1 MNAGPEL
8 NIELDAATFRGFYD
22 LKRELADF
30 RKENGLPTPGSK
42 AELTGMVELKKALPG
57 HHRYERSDLCA
68 LD

>member
-30 RKENGLPTPGSK
+30 RKENGLPTPGRK
-42 AELTGMVELKKALPG
+42 AELTGMLELQK
-57 HHRYERSDLCA
+57 DLA
-68 LD
+68 GASSL